1 MGLGVEV
8 RARRHSRLVDG
19 LEIGAGRKGLVWA
32 EHKM

>member
-1 MGLGVEV
+1 MVGL
-8 RARRHSRLVDG
+8 RHSRLVDG